1 MQLIKDFLAKEA
13 EDAALQEVCPAGKAA
28 VGLAFLG
35 GERLG
40 LDPLLVLAPPE
51 ADEPL
56 VPSLNVWVS
65 PQGSQNTWCPV
76 TSGQSCLSLVSVS
89 GNSPQ

>member
-13 EDAALQEVCPAGKAA
+13 EGAALQEVCPAGNAA
-28 VGLAFLG
+28 VGPAFLG

-51 ADEPL
+51 A
-56 VPSLNVWVS
+56 W
-65 PQGSQNTWCPV
+65 
-76 TSGQSCLSLVSVS
+76 
-89 GNSPQ
+89 